1 MTSALPFWTR
11 GDTVTINTH
20 RVEESRIGG
29 VDFDHLSFG
38 TTFSDHMFKMEY
50 SHGAWQEPKIV
61 PYGPIQVM
69 PSLSTLHYGQT
80 VFEGLKAF
88 RNRTGGVNIFR
99 LDKHAER
106 MRRSCERVC
115 IPMVSKEQFIQA
127 VETLIDIDR
136 QWVPK
141 ARGTA
146 LYIRPLIFASES
158 YIGVRVSESY
168 TFFIMTSPVAAYFKE
183 GLNPVKLMTSGSFV
197 RACPGGLGEAK
208 TAANY
213 ASSLLP
219 QAEANRMGYSQVIWL
234 DALESKYIDEVGTM
248 NIAFI
253 KDGALITPPL
263 GGTILPGITR
273 NSVLQLARH
282 WGMTVEERRISI
294 DEVMNSVEDGSMTEV
309 FGTGTAAV
317 ISPVGE
323 IHHQGKTV
331 VVNEGRI
338 GPISQKLYDT
348 ITGIQYGE
356 LDDPFGWVRT
366 V

>member
-1 MTSALPFWTR
+1 MNIRIS
-11 GDTVTINTH
+11 
-20 RVEESRIGG
+20 RVEKSKIDQ
-29 VDFDHLSFG
+29 VDFDHLHFG
-38 TTFSDHMFKMEY
+38 ETFSDHMFRMEY
-50 SHGAWQEPKIV
+50 SHGKWNDPEIV
-61 PYGPIQVM
+61 PFGPIQVL

-88 RNRTGGVNIFR
+88 RNRKGGINLFR
-99 LDKHAER
+99 VDKHAER
-106 MRRSCERVC
+106 MKHSCERVC
-115 IPMVSKEQFIQA
+115 IPTVDNEMFIDA
-127 VETLIDIDR
+127 VETLVDLDR
-136 QWVPK
+136 DWVPK

-168 TFFIMTSPVAAYFKE
+168 LFLIMTSPVAAYFKE
-183 GLNPVKLMTSGSFV
+183 GLNPVRLMTSGNYV

-213 ASSLLP
+213 AASLRP
-219 QAEANRMGYSQVIWL
+219 QIEANKKGFSQVIWL
-234 DALESKYIDEVGTM
+234 DAIESKYIDEVGTM
-248 NIAFI
+248 NICFV

-273 NSVLQLARH
+273 DSVLKLARH

-294 DEVMNSVEDGSMTEV
+294 DEVMSAIEDGSMTEV

-323 IHHQGKTV
+323 IHHKGKSV
-331 VVNEGRI
+331 IVNDGRI
-338 GPISQKLYDT
+338 GPVSQKLYDT

-356 LDDPFGWVRT
+356 IDDPFGWVRT
-366 V
+366 I

>member
-1 MTSALPFWTR
+1 MTIKTR
-11 GDTVTINTH
+11 
-20 RVEESRIGG
+20 RVEASRIDE
-29 VDFDHLSFG
+29 VDFDHLHFG
-38 TTFSDHMFKMEY
+38 EIFSDHMFRMEY
-50 SHGAWQEPKIV
+50 SHGKWNDPEIV
-61 PYGPIQVM
+61 PFGPIQVL

-88 RNRTGGVNIFR
+88 RNRKGGINLFR
-99 LDKHAER
+99 VDKHAER
-106 MRRSCERVC
+106 MKHSCERVC
-115 IPMVSKEQFIQA
+115 IPTVDNEMFIDA
-127 VETLIDIDR
+127 VETLVDLDR
-136 QWVPK
+136 DWVPK

-168 TFFIMTSPVAAYFKE
+168 LFLIMTSPVAAYFKE
-183 GLNPVKLMTSGSFV
+183 GLNPVRLMTSGNYV

-213 ASSLLP
+213 AASLRP
-219 QAEANRMGYSQVIWL
+219 QIEANKKGFSQVIWL
-234 DALESKYIDEVGTM
+234 DAIESKYIDEVGTM
-248 NIAFI
+248 NICFV

-273 NSVLQLARH
+273 DSVLKLARH

-294 DEVMNSVEDGSMTEV
+294 DEVMSAIEDGSMTEV

-323 IHHQGKTV
+323 IHHKGKSV
-331 VVNEGRI
+331 IVNDGRI
-338 GPISQKLYDT
+338 GPVSQKLYDT

-356 LDDPFGWVRT
+356 IDDPFGWVRT
-366 V
+366 I